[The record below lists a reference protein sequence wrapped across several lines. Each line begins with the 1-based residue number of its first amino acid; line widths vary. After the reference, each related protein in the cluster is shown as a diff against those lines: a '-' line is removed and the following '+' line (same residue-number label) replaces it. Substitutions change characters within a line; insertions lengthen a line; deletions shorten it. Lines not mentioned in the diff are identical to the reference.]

1 MKVWVKHWVSLHT
14 RPVTRKAE
22 SPVLLVS
29 IEQGSL
35 GEGQLP
41 VMAKPVL
48 RHYMSNVFIY
58 LMPADQDD
66 NVSKGLIHNWELK
79 LGMPVEEAKQFAENL
94 LKAIE
99 LCEKRRQERHKE
111 HAREED
117 ISRNDFLAAEKE
129 KVKCPRCG
137 NSITPKIA
145 QPRMASPFPNR
156 KKPYCPRCGVY
167 LPDSFKQYV
176 KR

>member
-58 LMPADQDD
+58 LMPRTEDD
-66 NVSKGLIHNWELK
+66 NVAHVTPENNVPTKGLVHNWELK
-79 LGMPVEEAKQFAENL
+79 LGMSLEEAKEFVTEFM
-94 LKAIE
+94 KAIE
-99 LCEKRRQERHKE
+99 LCKERREERHKQI
-111 HAREED
+111 REE
-117 ISRNDFLAAEKE
+117 
-129 KVKCPRCG
+129 
-137 NSITPKIA
+137 
-145 QPRMASPFPNR
+145 
-156 KKPYCPRCGVY
+156 
-167 LPDSFKQYV
+167 
-176 KR
+176 